1 MPKSRKVL
9 RRLAVSEKVGLSPV
23 QVWRKANDPDDDFP
37 EARILGPNSTG
48 WFEDE
53 LDVWL
58 ESRPRG
64 GGQRKAHFRE
74 HLVVLHV
81 RIAAAYRDLLNLEKD
96 LTFRRFRSVDV
107 VELEGLWCG
116 NSCGSH

>member
-37 EARILGPNSTG
+37 EGRILGPNSTG

-53 LDVWL
+53 VDAWL
-58 ESRPRG
+58 ENRPRG
-64 GGQRKAHFRE
+64 CGQRKAHLEPHYNRPAKDE
-74 HLVVLHV
+74 VHTKPAAQCRASPVLQ
-81 RIAAAYRDLLNLEKD
+81 
-96 LTFRRFRSVDV
+96 T
-107 VELEGLWCG
+107 
-116 NSCGSH
+116 

>member
-37 EARILGPNSTG
+37 EGRILGPNSTG
-48 WFEDE
+48 WFENEID
-53 LDVWL
+53 DWL

-64 GGQRKAHFRE
+64 SGQRKPQLDPHYNRGRKDEAHAE
-74 HLVVLHV
+74 
-81 RIAAAYRDLLNLEKD
+81 AG
-96 LTFRRFRSVDV
+96 T
-107 VELEGLWCG
+107 
-116 NSCGSH
+116 